1 MAVDAVLLE
10 SPTMRATV
18 SGRVEVLDRVKALAF
33 LPDGVHVT
41 TDAVARYFG
50 VGETVIKAVV
60 HDHRQELVGNGY
72 QVLTG
77 GELGYFKQLSGIQ
90 SRARSLALFTRR
102 TVLNVAMLLR
112 DSETARQVRC
122 YLLDLEQQ
130 ARREAVDNPV
140 DGVVDSR
147 FHYPEGSVDAAVATV
162 AERAVRSVIGT
173 SVVPLLN
180 ALAVEVSRN
189 GRKIDAMADRVDR
202 LERVVLDDGEK
213 EIARRRL
220 RLLRAIDDGATA
232 DELDELVQP

>member
-1 MAVDAVLLE
+1 MAVDEVLLE

-18 SGRVEVLDRVKALAF
+18 AARVEVLDRVKALAF

-41 TDAVARYFG
+41 TDAVARYFE

-60 HDHRQELVGNGY
+60 HDHRQELIGNGY

-77 GELGYFKQLSGIQ
+77 DELGCFKQLSGIQ
-90 SRARSLALFTRR
+90 SRARSLALFGWQ

-130 ARREAVDNPV
+130 SRQRAVDNPG
-140 DGVVDSR
+140 DGVVDNR
-147 FHYPEGSVDAAVATV
+147 FGYPEGSVDAAVAGV
-162 AERAVRSVIGT
+162 AERAVRAVVGT

-180 ALAVEVSRN
+180 ALALEVGRNSR
-189 GRKIDAMADRVDR
+189 KLDAVADRVDR
-202 LERVVLDDGEK
+202 LERVVLDDEEK
-213 EIARRRL
+213 ATARRRL
-220 RLLRAIDDGATA
+220 RLLRAIDEGASA
-232 DELDELVQP
+232 EELDELV